1 MIIII
6 NHYLVPKGY
15 SGITLFPFIF
25 VNDKK
30 TLENPYFLNHERI
43 HLQQQKELLILP
55 FYIWYAIDFIVKLFK
70 YKKWEIA
77 YKNIIF
83 EREAYKNETNLN
95 YLKERKLFNFLR

>member
-25 VNDKK
+25 VTDKK
-30 TLENPYFLNHERI
+30 TLKNPYFLNHERI

-83 EREAYKNETNLN
+83 EREAYNNETNLN